1 MSKKDKEVLNEVNE
15 VQSEEVQVV
24 EETKL
29 MSEAEIDNIAKE
41 TGAALKKEEKVK
53 IKIPVDQLNKN
64 DDSVPV
70 VINGY
75 IYQIKRGERVE
86 VPEVVANI
94 LEEAGY
100 I

>member
-1 MSKKDKEVLNEVNE
+1 MAKKDEKVINNV
-15 VQSEEVQVV
+15 EEVQV
-24 EETKL
+24 EETKI
-29 MSEAEIDNIAKE
+29 MSEAEIDKVAKE
-41 TGAALKKEEKVK
+41 TGVALKAEEKVK

-70 VINGY
+70 VVNGY

>member
-1 MSKKDKEVLNEVNE
+1 MAKKDEKVLNNV
-15 VQSEEVQVV
+15 EEVQV
-24 EETKL
+24 EETKI
-29 MSEAEIDNIAKE
+29 MSEAEIDKVAKE
-41 TGAALKKEEKVK
+41 TGVALKAEEKVK